1 MFIQELI
8 RNWPCVVN
16 ACVGFWPETAA
27 ETALAWPQP
36 EQHILYTRLEQE
48 LALCSSA
55 PVLGFGQEVPE
66 SGLRAAAGQCACG
79 RCKDLGD
86 VKTLGGV
93 KSLTIT
99 EHCTSPSPTEI

>member
-1 MFIQELI
+1 MLSMPVLDFGQRQLL
-8 RNWPCVVN
+8 RRPLP
-16 ACVGFWPETAA
+16 GPS
-27 ETALAWPQP
+27 QK
-36 EQHILYTRLEQE
+36 HILYTRLEQE

-55 PVLGFGQEVPE
+55 PVFGFGQEVPE